1 MAGIVLG
8 MSNKRSIIGVFSLRK
23 TARVRDRM
31 RNNRRI
37 TSSRAGEIFFV
48 RLQLEGT
55 VKAVSRRRY
64 KKSLLFPLDGSHSSL
79 CTCLRTAAEFVRWNA
94 YNNPRPPLLS
104 FFFSFPCGFF
114 NVRGWK
120 LNSLAP
126 STINASLFNFKE
138 REKKMLRVFEEETF
152 LSLTEMKRII
162 STEERIL
169 VEARTKSS
177 KLWFEYLDASNRLWN
192 IFVKKIFNKKK
203 KRKTHSYCTIYLTN

>member
-114 NVRGWK
+114 NRTRVK
-120 LNSLAP
+120 VELACP
-126 STINASLFNFKE
+126 FDDQ
-138 REKKMLRVFEEETF
+138 RVPF
-152 LSLTEMKRII
+152 
-162 STEERIL
+162 
-169 VEARTKSS
+169 
-177 KLWFEYLDASNRLWN
+177 
-192 IFVKKIFNKKK
+192 
-203 KRKTHSYCTIYLTN
+203 